1 MLLFRNAFLPALS
14 AAAILAALVPCASAA
29 PWWPM
34 HFVMVEEPPSSLDA
48 LSTLLAASPTLQ
60 STWLAQTTAVL
71 EVPSADIPSLSSVYS
86 PVETTPAVGDADIPD
101 LIPSDISS
109 DTSVL
114 VPQPSSST
122 GGAPEGLSANQSNG
136 AVITSPRRGG
146 AALLSVCALS
156 ALYQDPGKS
165 PQRSDPSKP
174 RK

>member
-71 EVPSADIPSLSSVYS
+71 EVPSADIPSLSSAYS
-86 PVETTPAVGDADIPD
+86 PVNTTPAVGDADVPDVIP
-101 LIPSDISS
+101 PDITS

-114 VPQPSSST
+114 APQPSSST
-122 GGAPEGLSANQSNG
+122 GDAPEGLSANQSNG
-136 AVITSPRRGG
+136 AVITSPGRGG
-146 AALLSVCALS
+146 AALFIGCAVSVVYLAL
-156 ALYQDPGKS
+156 
-165 PQRSDPSKP
+165 
-174 RK
+174 